1 MHEQLLTS
9 VLSDLNR
16 SSIDITASAVISTD
30 GLPIAHI
37 LPNNVDADRVGA
49 MSAALLALGN
59 RTIHELLCGE
69 LEQVIVKGTAEVTRG
84 DEVILLTENQSVYIP
99 LGEKHRLH
107 NVGRIPLELIEVQTG
122 SYLEEDDIVRYQ
134 DNFGRC

>member
-59 RTIHELLCGE
+59 RTIHG
-69 LEQVIVKGTAEVTRG
+69 I
-84 DEVILLTENQSVYIP
+84 
-99 LGEKHRLH
+99 
-107 NVGRIPLELIEVQTG
+107 
-122 SYLEEDDIVRYQ
+122 IVRRIGTGYRKRHGGLY
-134 DNFGRC
+134 FAYPSGRLSRSVLNCKRKCETGLDFVGCPSCGAQRCGYH

>member
-1 MHEQLLTS
+1 MHEQHLTS

-69 LEQVIVKGTAEVTRG
+69 LEQVIVKGTAGYTLLIQAGGSHVLCLTAKESAKLG
-84 DEVILLTENQSVYIP
+84 LILLDARRAARSV
-99 LGEKHRLH
+99 
-107 NVGRIPLELIEVQTG
+107 V
-122 SYLEEDDIVRYQ
+122 DITK
-134 DNFGRC
+134 